1 MDSDLSEPKFWLC
14 PAAPPENASSKNT
27 APEIIE
33 CEGTDG
39 GIVILGRNPLTGV
52 KDQLLSRET
61 LSVEVKQMP
70 DKSASEHKCGLVY
83 VRPLKFPNKCLL
95 NGKTSFKNAMD
106 TWECGDGDEISLY
119 MDRHRFQIVHEREER
134 LQYVTTSELDYVEKY
149 VEPKKKQR
157 PSARSSNSRQSMN
170 GRKGSS
176 SSITPEGMG
185 GEREGELSFLQRVM
199 MQMRL
204 KNAHDHISWLTW
216 GFFLLF
222 AFTVIAVVVMEF
234 IKIGNEDQEG
244 GPKTMNHRRRGME
257 EEEEEGGGGGVLEG
271 GGGRGG
277 VGGGGVLK

>member
-1 MDSDLSEPKFWLC
+1 M
-14 PAAPPENASSKNT
+14 
-27 APEIIE
+27 
-33 CEGTDG
+33 
-39 GIVILGRNPLTGV
+39 ILGRNPLTGV

-185 GEREGELSFLQRVM
+185 GEREGELSF
-199 MQMRL
+199 
-204 KNAHDHISWLTW
+204 
-216 GFFLLF
+216 
-222 AFTVIAVVVMEF
+222 
-234 IKIGNEDQEG
+234 
-244 GPKTMNHRRRGME
+244 
-257 EEEEEGGGGGVLEG
+257 
-271 GGGRGG
+271 
-277 VGGGGVLK
+277 